1 MSSGAQRTKVV
12 KLNVL
17 YGFAIKGC
25 SILLSLLLVP
35 LTIGYINSEL
45 YGIWLTLSSVI
56 HWISF
61 FDIGFGNGLRNKLA
75 IAIANGDKKKARI
88 YVSTTY
94 AIMIAIFL
102 PLALLS
108 FFFVPLIDWSGFLNV
123 PAQYNKTLILSAQI
137 VVVALSL
144 QIILKLLQNVLFAY
158 QYSALASFLELLG
171 SALSLCFIFLLTKT
185 VYPNLTIVALV
196 FSFSP
201 VIVLLIGNLYFYST
215 KFKDVSPH
223 YKYINIS
230 SAKDLFNLGWE
241 FFVLQVAFL
250 ILFQMVNILISRV
263 SGPEQVTNYNVAYKY
278 LSVSVMIM
286 NIILNPIWSAFT
298 EAYTKKDSTWMK
310 IIYNR
315 LIKLFGLSVL
325 FTILCILI
333 SPLVYNFWLG
343 DKVSVPYSLT
353 VLVGIYLCIK
363 VWGNIH
369 AVIINGT
376 GKIRIQLIF
385 SVGEMILFLPFALL
399 LGSYFG
405 LYGILWAMI
414 LIDIPATLI
423 CWYQVSLLLNYNAK
437 GIFNK

>member
-102 PLALLS
+102 PLAILS
-108 FFFVPLIDWSGFLNV
+108 LFFVPLIDWSGFLNV
-123 PAQYNKTLILSAQI
+123 PTQYNETLVISAQI
-137 VVVALSL
+137 VVVALSM

-158 QYSALASFLELLG
+158 QYSALSSFMELLG

-201 VIVLLIGNLYFYST
+201 VIVLSFGSIFFYST

-223 YKYINIS
+223 YNYVNLS

-263 SGPEQVTNYNVAYKY
+263 SGPEQVTSYNVAYKY
-278 LSVSVMIM
+278 LNVSVMVI

-298 EAYTKKDSTWMK
+298 EAYTKKDVDWMNK
-310 IIYNR
+310 IYKR
-315 LIKLFGLSVL
+315 LIKLFFLSAL
-325 FTILCILI
+325 FTSICIII
-333 SPLVYNFWLG
+333 SPIVYNLWLG
-343 DKVSVPYSLT
+343 DKVSIPFGLT
-353 VLVGIYLCIK
+353 LLVGIYLCIK

-369 AVIINGT
+369 ATIINGT
-376 GKIRIQLIF
+376 GKIRMQLIF
-385 SVGEMILFLPFALL
+385 AIIEMILFIPFAIF
-399 LGSYFG
+399 LGDTFG
-405 LYGILWAMI
+405 FYGLLWAMI
-414 LIDIPATLI
+414 LIDIPATFI
-423 CWYQVSLLLNYNAK
+423 CWYQVSLLINFKAK
-437 GIFNK
+437 GIYNK